1 LGLKETH
8 AMSHVEPFFNSL
20 DANTKRIAEE
30 KRTEEKK
37 KRKHEIAEQYVA
49 LCKKLNKPASRA
61 ETVNSGISNNS
72 IESVFGNITGLQE
85 YAKDHF
91 PDTFKTTDDI
101 RIYNAQRKQE
111 MDSTIEKHRT
121 FIVSYARE
129 GAAVNDAF
137 YKSIQNYNKKNNS
150 KLLLFAENNNVKN
163 IDKKLANEN
172 FVLANTSLNQH
183 LTLITVKTPATCV
196 NPLTKLEEYSRN
208 GESILIGHPRQ
219 ELETIAKHRD
229 ADALPRIKFSTGAI
243 TETNYDTEDPVQSRQ
258 NSFAELAHVCGAYIV
273 ENGKGS
279 EFHVR
284 NIIANEDGSF
294 YDLGNLYMPNGKVI
308 RTSEQADKPAIVFPD
323 LHWGDH
329 SEVALQSFERLA
341 KDVGADSVVL
351 HDVHDFRSINHHEA
365 NQYVTRALRFQNGD
379 GILQEE
385 LDSAKDAYDRFA
397 SQFEK
402 VIVVKSNHDNFL
414 IKYLNEGVI
423 QEQNRFVCSQLIGA
437 MGAYHIDPLVWY
449 YTKNHDASKLI
460 KYPEKVKWLEEDSI
474 EKIYRVTISK
484 HGHKG
489 KNGSRNPSV
498 QAMVS
503 AYERVVFGHTHCP
516 KIKREGYVVG
526 YMGGEHEYARG
537 DASGWMI
544 TAAVIYPT
552 SAVQLVTC
560 VNGKYNVN
568 DVKPVHT
575 ENDVKRK
582 TRRKK

>member
-1 LGLKETH
+1 
-8 AMSHVEPFFNSL
+8 MSIKRNSSIEPFFPSL
-20 DANTKRIAEE
+20 LANIKREVEE
-30 KRTEEKK
+30 KKTEEKK
-37 KRKHEIAEQYVA
+37 TRKHEIAEKYVE
-49 LCKKLNKPASRA
+49 LCKKLGRPASRA
-61 ETVNSGISNNS
+61 EAINSGITNSS
-72 IESVFGNITGLQE
+72 IENVFGNITGLQE

-91 PDTFKTTDDI
+91 PNSFSAKDDI

-111 MDSTIEKHRT
+111 ITSTIEKHRT

-129 GAAVNDAF
+129 GATVNNDF
-137 YKSIQNYNKKNNS
+137 YNAIKNYNKKNNS
-150 KLLLFAENNNVKN
+150 KLLLFAENNNIKN

-258 NSFAELAHVCGAYIV
+258 NSFAELAHVCGGFVV
-273 ENGKGS
+273 ENGTGS

-294 YDLGNLYMPNGKVI
+294 YDLGNLYIPNGKVI
-308 RTSEQADKPAIVFPD
+308 KTKDQIEKPAIVFPD

-329 SEVALQSFERLA
+329 SEVALQTFERLA
-341 KDVGADSVVL
+341 KEVGADTVIL
-351 HDVHDFRSINHHEA
+351 HDVHDFRTINHHES
-365 NQYVTRALRFQNGD
+365 NQQVTRAFRFQNGD
-379 GILQEE
+379 GLLQEE
-385 LDSAKDAYDRFA
+385 LDSAKFAYDRFA
-397 SQFEK
+397 EQFEK

-423 QEQNRFVCSQLIGA
+423 QEQNRFVCSRLIGA
-437 MGAYHIDPLVWY
+437 MGAYRIDPLVWY
-449 YTKNHDASKLI
+449 YTKNDDWTKCI
-460 KYPEKVKWLEEDSI
+460 KYPDKVKWLDEDSI

-498 QAMVS
+498 QSMVS
-503 AYERVVFGHTHCP
+503 SYERVVFGHTHCP

-526 YMGGEHEYARG
+526 YMGGEHEYAKG

-552 SAVQLVTC
+552 GAVQLVTC
-560 VNGKYNVN
+560 VNGKYAVN
-568 DVKPVHT
+568 DIKPGYT
-575 ENDVKRK
+575 AKGLK
-582 TRRKK
+582 GKSRRKK